1 MKQKLRHQGRE
12 RIEAAREE
20 VERLLRSGFIKECKY
35 SDWLSNVVLVK
46 KSNGKWRMCVDFT
59 DLNKACP
66 KDDYPLPKI
75 DRLVDSTAGHA
86 LLSFMDAN
94 AGYHQIPLATEDQP
108 HTAFI
113 TNAGVYCYKVMPF
126 GLKNAG
132 ATYQ

>member
-1 MKQKLRHQGRE
+1 
-12 RIEAAREE
+12 
-20 VERLLRSGFIKECKY
+20 
-35 SDWLSNVVLVK
+35 
-46 KSNGKWRMCVDFT
+46 MCVDFT

-75 DRLVDSTAGHA
+75 DRLVDSTACHA
-86 LLSFMDAN
+86 LLSFMNTN
-94 AGYHQIPLATEDQP
+94 AGYHQITLAIEDQP

-132 ATYQ
+132 ATY

>member
-1 MKQKLRHQGRE
+1 MQILRLAIQRRLRQKVKWEMKGVH
-12 RIEAAREE
+12 
-20 VERLLRSGFIKECKY
+20 
-35 SDWLSNVVLVK
+35 
-46 KSNGKWRMCVDFT
+46 T

-94 AGYHQIPLATEDQP
+94 AGYHQIPLSTEDQP

-113 TNAGVYCYKVMPF
+113 TSAGVYCDKVMPF

-132 ATYQ
+132 ATYQKMVNKDFQS